1 MRLYLH
7 IRKFYCT
14 FVPYS
19 CNQREINLINQN
31 KMLMQKI
38 TIYFALLLL
47 SLSAGVSAQQPE
59 SLQVHKM
66 TGTTQSVS
74 LVSIQH
80 ITFEAGVLVLTTSE
94 GVFRLPLNDVGYIS
108 FGEAGSVS
116 TAVENIEST
125 ATRLFKNGNQLTV
138 ECEYAINRLY
148 LVDMTG
154 KVLVNQQCSMTT
166 EASVTLPQSG
176 VFVLFLETTQG
187 YVAHKVIMN

>member
-47 SLSAGVSAQQPE
+47 LLSAGVFAKQPE

-116 TAVENIEST
+116 TAVENVEST

-166 EASVTLPQSG
+166 EASVMLPQSG
-176 VFVLFLETTQG
+176 VFVLFLETSQG

>member
-1 MRLYLH
+1 M
-7 IRKFYCT
+7 
-14 FVPYS
+14 
-19 CNQREINLINQN
+19 QR
-31 KMLMQKI
+31 I
-38 TIYFALLLL
+38 TIYLALLLL
-47 SLSAGVSAQQPE
+47 LVPAGVSAQQPE
-59 SLQVHKM
+59 SLQVHK
-66 TGTTQSVS
+66 TSGTTQSVS

-80 ITFEAGVLVLTTSE
+80 ITFEVDVLVLTTSE
-94 GVFRLPLNDVGYIS
+94 GTFRLPLNDVEYIA
-108 FGEAGSVS
+108 FGEDGSVS

-187 YVAHKVIMN
+187 YIAHKVINN

>member
-14 FVPYS
+14 FVQYS

-38 TIYFALLLL
+38 TIYLALLLL
-47 SLSAGVSAQQPE
+47 LLSAGVSAQQPE
-59 SLQVHKM
+59 SLQVHK
-66 TGTTQSVS
+66 TSGTTQSVS

-80 ITFEAGVLVLTTSE
+80 ITFEADVLVLTTSE
-94 GVFRLPLNDVGYIS
+94 GTFRLPLNDVEYIT
-108 FGEAGSVS
+108 FGENT

-154 KVLVNQQCSMTT
+154 KMLVSQQLSSST
-166 EASVTLPQSG
+166 EATISLSQSG
-176 VFVLFLETTQG
+176 AFVLFLETTQG
-187 YVAHKVIMN
+187 YVVRKIVNN

>member
-1 MRLYLH
+1 M
-7 IRKFYCT
+7 C
-14 FVPYS
+14 
-19 CNQREINLINQN
+19 
-31 KMLMQKI
+31 MQKI
-38 TIYFALLLL
+38 TIYLSLLLL
-47 SLSAGVSAQQPE
+47 SLSAGVFAQQPE

-80 ITFEAGVLVLTTSE
+80 ITFEAGMLVLTTSE
-94 GVFRLPLNDVGYIS
+94 GTFRLPLNDVAYIT
-108 FGEAGSVS
+108 FDKNT

-154 KVLVNQQCSMTT
+154 KVLVNQQCSMTNDAT
-166 EASVTLPQSG
+166 VTLPNAG
-176 VFVLFLETTQG
+176 VFVLFLETSQG
-187 YVAHKVIMN
+187 YVAHKVINN